1 MSRYEPI
8 CENLEMAKKSNK
20 KIGKSCLL
28 RGRGGISKEKKGYFK
43 MTFPFLVSH
52 GAAF

>member
-1 MSRYEPI
+1 MNIYQPI

-28 RGRGGISKEKKGYFK
+28 RGRGGISKEKRIF
-43 MTFPFLVSH
+43 
-52 GAAF
+52 